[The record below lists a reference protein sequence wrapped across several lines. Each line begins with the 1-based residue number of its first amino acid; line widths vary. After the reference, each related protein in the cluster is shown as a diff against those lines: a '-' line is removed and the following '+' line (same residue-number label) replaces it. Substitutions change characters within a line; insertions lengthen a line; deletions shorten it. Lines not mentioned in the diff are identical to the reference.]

1 MPCQIKNIQYDD
13 STLQQLFS
21 RLENSVSLT
30 ALVLTAWELARRL
43 AVLLVE
49 QTLEKRARRPTDWK
63 NCPIC
68 GKKLHSKGL
77 AKR

>member
-1 MPCQIKNIQYDD
+1 MPCQIQNIQYDD

-21 RLENSVSLT
+21 RLENAVSLT

-49 QTLEKRARRPTDWK
+49 QTLETSISPE
-63 NCPIC
+63 
-68 GKKLHSKGL
+68 
-77 AKR
+77 